1 MLKVMTGV
9 VVPAAAAAVDVTS
22 FVTSSHAS
30 VEALKTANLLK
41 SLSVNALI
49 SGERGVGKKKLA
61 QYILPSAPLYS
72 AEDFDELITEI
83 QSSSEIII
91 THVENSPNLQRIA
104 NELEKSNIRVVA
116 TCSSHY
122 HADILDELFDI
133 TIELPALNEREEDI
147 AVLIAHFK
155 KEAERIFGV
164 QETFEFDSTYVDLS
178 ENASS
183 LRRQLFLHYLLADV
197 DENDLMELLEKYL
210 YDKLGSNNDYRKFL
224 HLYEVPLIR
233 SGLKKFRSQL
243 KLASVLGLNRNTL
256 RKKIQ
261 ENRTYQLED

>member
-1 MLKVMTGV
+1 MTGV
-9 VVPAAAAAVDVTS
+9 AVPAAAAAVDVTS

-49 SGERGVGKKKLA
+49 SGERGVGKKKLS
-61 QYILPSAPLYS
+61 QYILPNAPLYC
-72 AEDFDELITEI
+72 AQDFDELIAKI

-91 THVENSPNLQRIA
+91 THVENSPNLKRIA
-104 NELEKSNIRVVA
+104 EEIHKSNIRVVA
-116 TCSSHY
+116 TCSSNY
-122 HADILDELFDI
+122 HSEVLEDLFDI
-133 TIELPALNEREEDI
+133 TIELPPLADREEDI
-147 AVLIAHFK
+147 AVLIESFQ
-155 KEAERIFGV
+155 KEAEAIFGLK
-164 QETFEFDSTYVDLS
+164 ETFEFDVLHVDLS

-183 LRRQLFLHYLLADV
+183 LRRQLFLHYLLDDV
-197 DENDLMELLEKYL
+197 DEHDLMELLEKYL
-210 YDKLGSNNDYRKFL
+210 YNKIGSNNDYREYL

-233 SGLKKFRSQL
+233 AGLKKFRSQL

-261 ENRTYQLED
+261 ENSHYKFDD

>member
-1 MLKVMTGV
+1 MTDV
-9 VVPAAAAAVDVTS
+9 VVPAAAAVVDVTS
-22 FVTSSHAS
+22 FVTASHAS

-61 QYILPSAPLYS
+61 QYILPKAALCN
-72 AEDFDELITEI
+72 AEDFDMLIAEI
-83 QSSSEIII
+83 HSSSEIII

-104 NELEKSNIRVVA
+104 DEIDKSDIRVVA
-116 TCSSHY
+116 TCSSNY
-122 HADILDELFDI
+122 HVSVMDDLFDI
-133 TIELPALNEREEDI
+133 TIELPALSERQEDI
-147 AVLIAHFK
+147 TVLIAYFTQ
-155 KEAERIFGV
+155 EAEQMFGV
-164 QETFEFDSTYVDLS
+164 QEQFVFESNHVDLS

-197 DENDLMELLEKYL
+197 DESDLMELLEKYL
-210 YDKLGSNNDYRKFL
+210 YDKLGSNNDYREFL

-233 SGLKKFRSQL
+233 AGLKKFRSQL

-261 ENRTYQLED
+261 ENRAYQFED